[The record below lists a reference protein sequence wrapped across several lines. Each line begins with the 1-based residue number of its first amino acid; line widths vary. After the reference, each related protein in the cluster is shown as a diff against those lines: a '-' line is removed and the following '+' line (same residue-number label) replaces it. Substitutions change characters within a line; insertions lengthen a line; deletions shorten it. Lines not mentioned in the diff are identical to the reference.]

1 MKNGSILIIS
11 NQENIGNQISK
22 KIKLLRDCDTIKI
35 VDFIE
40 TISAVFLG
48 LSIVLMGSGYR
59 WPVWVTIGA
68 AAVMIGAHVV
78 RCRIRSKI
86 HGLQK

>member
-1 MKNGSILIIS
+1 MRTDRIR
-11 NQENIGNQISK
+11 QISK
-22 KIKLLRDCDTIKI
+22 LQEKDKKI

-48 LSIVLMGSGYR
+48 LSIVLLGSGYR

-68 AAVMIGAHVV
+68 AAVMIGAHAV
-78 RCRIRSKI
+78 RYRIRKKI